1 MTSEA
6 LETAQYLTFA
16 LAGEEFAIDILRV
29 KEIIE
34 YTPPTTVP
42 MTPASIRGVINVRG
56 SVVPV
61 VDLAVRFGLPPGE
74 VTKRSCIVI
83 VEVDLGGE
91 NAMMGIVTD
100 AVNEV
105 TYLTADDI
113 EPPPNFGTQVAI
125 EFLLG
130 FGKIDE
136 RFVLLLDVNRVLS
149 AEEFEA
155 LVAAQIEEAEV
166 EAADGEAEVEAVHEE
181 GA

>member
-34 YTPPTTVP
+34 YASPTKVP

-74 VTKRSCIVI
+74 VTKRTCIII
-83 VEVDLGGE
+83 VEVDLDGD
-91 NAMMGIVTD
+91 NTMMGIVGD

-113 EPPPNFGTQVAI
+113 EPPPNFGTRVAV
-125 EFLLG
+125 EFLVG
-130 FGKIDE
+130 FGKIGE

-155 LVAAQIEEAEV
+155 LIAAQTEAAEV
-166 EAADGEAEVEAVHEE
+166 GAADGEAEAEAEKGV
-181 GA
+181 